1 MSNTNEHRRPQNHGG
16 RRLIQ
21 EPQKED
27 SRRTMPQRRT
37 KKRPVGATIAIR
49 FFQVLGTL
57 ILIGIVTGA
66 FMACYAMVYV
76 KTVIMPKTDL
86 DLSAYTLSEN
96 SVIYYLDK
104 DTGLYQELATLVG
117 EKNTEWVDIEDIP
130 EDLINA
136 VVSIEDKRFWVH
148 HGVDWYRTGGAM
160 VNMFIGMKNN
170 FGGSTIT
177 QQLIKNLTEYDDVTV
192 TRKIQEIFTA
202 LELEKKYTKD
212 DILELYFNRI

>member
-1 MSNTNEHRRPQNHGG
+1 M
-16 RRLIQ
+16 
-21 EPQKED
+21 ED
-27 SRRTMPQRRT
+27 VY
-37 KKRPVGATIAIR
+37 KR
-49 FFQVLGTL
+49 Q
-57 ILIGIVTGA
+57 
-66 FMACYAMVYV
+66 MVYV

-148 HGVDWYRTGGAM
+148 HLSLIHIWY
-160 VNMFIGMKNN
+160 
-170 FGGSTIT
+170 
-177 QQLIKNLTEYDDVTV
+177 
-192 TRKIQEIFTA
+192 
-202 LELEKKYTKD
+202 
-212 DILELYFNRI
+212 